1 MSSKKAQGSIKLLL
15 EAEQRAS
22 EIVKEAKKE
31 RLLKLKQ
38 AREEADKEIA
48 KYRQQREKQFL
59 KYKEEHLGTGTD
71 ESEELERR
79 KQMAI
84 NEINERVRQKSNEV
98 IDFMVKYVVEVNTEI
113 DKQKSAQIRQLMEK
127 N

>member
-1 MSSKKAQGSIKLLL
+1 M
-15 EAEQRAS
+15 
-22 EIVKEAKKE
+22 
-31 RLLKLKQ
+31 
-38 AREEADKEIA
+38 
-48 KYRQQREKQFL
+48 
-59 KYKEEHLGTGTD
+59 GTGTD

-98 IDFMVKYVVEVNTEI
+98 IDFMVKCVVEVDTEI